1 MAGLTLALV
10 SMGLVDLQVLIKF
23 GLPQD
28 DIHTVCNRYGL
39 TVGAAMT
46 PLARVLLLL
55 FFPIS
60 YPVSKVRQIPDSES
74 TIRTSFLAS
83 ELYSVQVDLATDN
96 SRQVTETAY
105 MILSFPRKLR
115 LLIRS
120 STLSCQSQSA
130 NVFLCQE
137 GILGETDEH
146 VNIHNRTKALYLILD
161 RFIKDELEH
170 LWHHPFCFEQI
181 EGMS

>member
-1 MAGLTLALV
+1 MAGLTLALM

-83 ELYSVQVDLATDN
+83 ELYCRLIWLLT
-96 SRQVTETAY
+96 
-105 MILSFPRKLR
+105 IRKLR

-137 GILGETDEH
+137 GILGEIDEH

-161 RFIKDELEH
+161 RFIKDELDH

>member
-1 MAGLTLALV
+1 MTSTPVLSLV
-10 SMGLVDLQVLIKF
+10 LVF
-23 GLPQD
+23 GEILPQA
-28 DIHTVCNRYGL
+28 VCNRYGL